1 MNQQNPPKWAD
12 KFLEWYCSQDYIDE
26 VQGDLYEWF
35 QLRVERQGLT
45 KARIFYLLDVIRFI
59 RSYRLKST
67 EELSQN
73 SNNIDMLRNY
83 FMTSWRSLV
92 KEKLFTFINLAGL
105 VVGITAFL
113 LLWTY
118 VQNEQGYDQHWENH
132 ETIYRLKQERY
143 NQGELS
149 TTWAAGCGAIGH
161 ALDTNYAEVER
172 FVIFTRSN
180 AILEY
185 NEKVLRESNTFYASE
200 QFFNMF
206 SVDLLHGDPE
216 TALVEPFKVVLSE
229 TTAKKYF
236 GEEDPIGK
244 IITHNGQ
251 NEFEVTGIYAD
262 LPINS
267 HMEFDALYSFSTF
280 QSLTGSRVVD
290 EWNWDGFYNY
300 IQLKQG
306 IDPAAFEAKIPDLI
320 EQEIGEAM
328 TERNDNIKFYLQPIS
343 NIHLTSD
350 FMMEMKPNGDQQS
363 TSFLFGIAFFI
374 IILAWVNYINLTTA
388 KSMERAKEVGIR
400 KVMGSQRGQLIR
412 QFLVESLLL
421 NTIAL
426 LLSILFIFLLL
437 PSFNGLSGRELSFN
451 ILNAQLLLVITSIL
465 IVGTFFSGL
474 YPALV
479 ISGFKPVTIL
489 KGKLRNSYK
498 GQVLRKG
505 LVVFQ
510 FFTSLVLMV
519 GTATVFFQLEYM
531 ESQDLGV
538 NIEQTLVVRG
548 PNVTDST
555 YDDKLNIFKLN
566 LSSQSDISAVTS
578 STAVPGSQP
587 GWNAGGIY
595 VLGDDSNTAKQYRII
610 GGDYDFLDAYEIEIE
625 TGRKFDRNRTND
637 PSTVLLNESAVDVMG
652 FATLEESLAKE
663 IYFWGDT
670 FEIVGVVKDYHNES
684 LKKSYEPL
692 IFRLIPNASNFYSV
706 KVNSSNISRTVA
718 TVEEEWKAQFPG
730 NPFDFFFLD
739 DHYQEQY
746 KADMQFGKIFGLFA
760 MLAIFIACLGLFGL
774 ASFITNQRT
783 KEIGV
788 RKVLGASLSSLMTL
802 LSLDFLKLILL
813 AMLLAIPIAWFLM
826 TKWLA
831 GFAYQM
837 ELNVM
842 IFVLP
847 SLVLLGIALF
857 TISMKIIRS
866 GMTNP
871 VDSLR
876 QE

>member
-1 MNQQNPPKWAD
+1 MNQQYPPKWAD
-12 KFLEWYCSQDYIDE
+12 KFLEWYCSQEYIDE

-35 QLRVERQGLT
+35 QLRIRKQGLT
-45 KARIFYLLDVIRFI
+45 KARLFYLFDVIRFM

-73 SNNIDMLRNY
+73 SNNLDMLRNY
-83 FMTSWRSLV
+83 IMISWRSLV

-105 VVGITAFL
+105 IVGITAFL

-118 VQNEQGYDQHWENH
+118 VQNERSYDEHWENS
-132 ETIYRLKQERY
+132 ENIYRVKTERY
-143 NQGELS
+143 NQGVIS
-149 TTWAAGCGAIGH
+149 TTWAAGAGAIGH
-161 ALDTNYAEVER
+161 VLDTNYAEVER
-172 FVIFTRSN
+172 YVIMTRSN

-185 NEKVLRESNTFYASE
+185 NEKVLREGNTFYASE
-200 QFFNMF
+200 EFFNLF
-206 SVDLLHGDPE
+206 SVELLQGDRE
-216 TALVEPFKVVLSE
+216 TALKEPYKMVLSSS
-229 TTAKKYF
+229 TAEKYF
-236 GEEDPIGK
+236 GDEDPMGK
-244 IITHNGQ
+244 IITHNGSR
-251 NEFEVTGIYAD
+251 EYEVTGVYAD
-262 LPINS
+262 IPEKS
-267 HMEFDALYSFSTF
+267 HMSFDALYSFATF
-280 QSLTGSRVVD
+280 QDIMDNNISD
-290 EWNWDGFYNY
+290 QWNWDGFYNY
-300 IQLKQG
+300 IQLKEG
-306 IDPAAFEAKIPDLI
+306 INAEEFEAKIPDLI
-320 EQEIGEAM
+320 EREIGEDLV
-328 TERNDNIKFYLQPIS
+328 NSNQNVKFYLQPIEE
-343 NIHLTSD
+343 IHLTSN
-350 FMMEMKPNGDQQS
+350 FMMEMKPNGDLQS
-363 TSFLFGIAFFI
+363 TNFLFAIAFFI

-421 NTIAL
+421 NLTSL
-426 LLSILFIFLLL
+426 LVSLLFIFILL
-437 PSFNGLSGRELSFN
+437 PYFNGLAGRELTFD
-451 ILNAQLLLVITSIL
+451 ILDSGLLLVILSIL
-465 IVGTFFSGL
+465 IIGTFFSGL

-519 GTATVFFQLEYM
+519 GTATVFFQLDYM
-531 ESQDLGV
+531 KSQDLGV

-555 YDDKLNIFKLN
+555 YEDKLNIFKLN
-566 LSSQSDISAVTS
+566 LSSQSGISMVTS

-587 GWNAGGIY
+587 PWNAGGIY

-610 GGDYDFLDAYEIEIE
+610 GGDYDFLDTYEIALA
-625 TGRKFDRNRTND
+625 TGRKFDRSRTND
-637 PSTVLLNESAVDVMG
+637 PSTVLLNESAVDLMG
-652 FATLEESLAKE
+652 FKSLEESLAKE
-663 IYFWGDT
+663 IFFWGDT
-670 FEIVGVVKDYHNES
+670 FEIVGVVKDFHNES
-684 LKKSYEPL
+684 LKKSFEPL

-706 KVNSSNISRTVA
+706 KVNSTNMNRTIA

-746 KADMQFGKIFGLFA
+746 KADMQFGQVVGLFA
-760 MLAIFIACLGLFGL
+760 LLAIFIACLGLFGL

-788 RKVLGASLSSLMTL
+788 RKVLGASLSSLMKL
-802 LSLDFLKLILL
+802 LSVDFLKLILM
-813 AMLLAIPIAWFLM
+813 AMILAIPISWFLM
-826 TKWLA
+826 GEWLS

-837 ELNVM
+837 ELNGW
-842 IFVLP
+842 IFILP
-847 SLVLLGIALF
+847 SIVLLAIALL
-857 TISMKIIRS
+857 TIASKIVRS
-866 GMTNP
+866 GMVNP

-876 QE
+876 Q